1 MKNWIFPLG
10 ASLAVL
16 CGCAHTYV
24 MKLSNGVQITTP
36 HKPKLKGSDYYYKDA
51 LGRENK
57 IAQSRVVEIA
67 PASMVAEEGFF
78 WLDAPVKRVSAP
90 DTPAPF
96 APVMEAEYVPS
107 EERIARA
114 VRSLL

>member
-1 MKNWIFPLG
+1 MKKWIFPLA
-10 ASLAVL
+10 ASLVVL

-36 HKPKLKGSDYYYKDA
+36 HKPKLRGSDYYYKDA

-67 PASMVAEEGFF
+67 PASMVAEENKF
-78 WLDAPVKRVSAP
+78 
-90 DTPAPF
+90 TPANPKPKHWWQF
-96 APVMEAEYVPS
+96 WK
-107 EERIARA
+107 
-114 VRSLL
+114 